1 MKKFFKGLSKK
12 VVAVVATAVLVA
24 ASVPTAFAAFGPAG
38 RPTRAWTPAEDG
50 YDHVVFNSFTG
61 VPNGIGDERDFLR
74 GVQVGRD
81 SVWSDPVA
89 NVNNDAEVEMKIYIH
104 NNADSSLNDVEGQ
117 PGIARN
123 VTVRAALPSGSAQT
137 QQTTAY
143 IAADNAQPQ
152 EIFDTLDVTG
162 NENGYFELDYI
173 EGSAKM
179 YNHENQQTTA
189 ISDTLVTTGV
199 NIGDVKGCFEYV
211 REITFRVKVK
221 MPGWMTQ
228 KTARLS
234 TDATD
239 KYRKEVNA
247 KIGDRIE
254 WRIWFKNSGTS
265 TLDAVKVV
273 DDLPSHMTVV
283 PGSVKVY
290 NNNHPSPTGYT
301 YPDTAIQANGTQIN
315 IDIGSYAA
323 GADAYVRYATTI
335 NNAEI
340 LRCGAHQVI
349 NVVYTTPEGYGAG
362 SDKAKV
368 NVIGKDKNSAECKDV
383 PTTTTKVLPKTGPAS
398 LVGLF
403 AATSVAGGVAHNFVT
418 RRRGE
423 R

>member
-1 MKKFFKGLSKK
+1 MKKFIKGLSKK
-12 VVAVVATAVLVA
+12 VVAVVATAVLVT
-24 ASVPTAFAAFGPAG
+24 ASVPTAFAAFGPSG
-38 RPTRAWTPAEDG
+38 RPTRAWTAAEDG

-89 NVNNDAEVEMKIYIH
+89 NVDNDAEVEMKIYIH
-104 NNADSSLNDVEGQ
+104 NNADASINDIEGQ

-123 VTVRAALPSGSAQT
+123 VTVRADLPDGSAQT

-143 IAADNAQPQ
+143 IAADNAQPK

-162 NENGYFELDYI
+162 KDNGYFELDYI

-179 YNHENQQTTA
+179 YNHENGQTTA
-189 ISDTLVTTGV
+189 IADTLVTTGV

-228 KTARLS
+228 KAARLS
-234 TDATD
+234 TESSD

-247 KIGDRIE
+247 KIGDRVE

-265 TLDAVKVV
+265 SLKNVKLV

-283 PGSVKVY
+283 PGSIKLT
-290 NNNHPSPTGYT
+290 NAALPNGYT
-301 YPDTAIQANGTQIN
+301 YPDTAIQKDGRQIN

-383 PTTTTKVLPKTGPAS
+383 PVTTTKELPKTGPAS
-398 LVGLF
+398 LIGLF
-403 AATSVAGGVAHNFVT
+403 AATSVAGGAAHNFVT